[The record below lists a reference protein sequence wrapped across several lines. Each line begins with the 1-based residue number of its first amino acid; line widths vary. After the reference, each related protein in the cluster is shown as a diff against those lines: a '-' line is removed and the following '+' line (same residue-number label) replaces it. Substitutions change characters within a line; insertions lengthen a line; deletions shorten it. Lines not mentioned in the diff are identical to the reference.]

1 MEDYNKAFM
10 MEAIRLGI
18 EGMNNDEGGPFGAVI
33 VKDNE
38 IKELKNNNKG
48 LEDEIAWTKK
58 MIFKVD
64 NL

>member
-1 MEDYNKAFM
+1 LDKKA
-10 MEAIRLGI
+10 EAKKSFQTYLTLLN
-18 EGMNNDEGGPFGAVI
+18 EL
-33 VKDNE
+33 KDRNE

-48 LEDEIAWTKK
+48 LEDEISWTKK